1 MLVFRSVTTGLLGA
15 CLYFVVQLSARAPEP
30 APNPCAKLDAARLMA
45 GAVLHAELEHSAPT
59 MIDVANGV
67 PPLTV
72 PSLVR
77 LESGEHISTV
87 DDRPVPDDLTA
98 GALIAERAR
107 THSFVD
113 LTIDGHATTRRVLV
127 LMH

>member
-15 CLYFVVQLSARAPEP
+15 CLYFIVQLSGAQQPRAPEL
-30 APNPCAKLDAARLMA
+30 ASPCANLGAARLVA
-45 GAVLHAELEHSAPT
+45 EAVQHAPPT

-77 LESGEHISTV
+77 LESGEHIASV